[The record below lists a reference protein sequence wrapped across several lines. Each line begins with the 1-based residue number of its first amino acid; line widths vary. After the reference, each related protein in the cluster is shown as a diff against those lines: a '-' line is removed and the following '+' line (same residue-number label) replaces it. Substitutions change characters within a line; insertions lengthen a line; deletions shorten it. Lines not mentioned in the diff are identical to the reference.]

1 MSTDSGGGRG
11 EASTGRRRRAKV
23 ALSAGSRGDVP
34 GHRGEAPEQSA
45 LGSMSEKLGGSELVA
60 LRST

>member
-1 MSTDSGGGRG
+1 M
-11 EASTGRRRRAKV
+11 